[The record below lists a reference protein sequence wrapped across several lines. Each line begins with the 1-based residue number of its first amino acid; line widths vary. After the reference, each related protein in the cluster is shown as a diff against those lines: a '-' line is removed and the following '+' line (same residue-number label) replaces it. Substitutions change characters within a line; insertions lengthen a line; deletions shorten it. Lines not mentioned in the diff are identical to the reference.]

1 MFSPSDLRLLRLMQP
16 LKQLIKRLFPR
27 IIYRKQLAAEA
38 AQAMISTVDKIKATP
53 LSAAS
58 YNIFTY
64 HGEDGIIYYLS
75 RQLQPL
81 KRLFVDIGSG
91 DCIKSNC
98 AALATHFGWRGLFL
112 DNDAAQLN
120 VGRRFYRQK
129 IEKGAVISFVKE
141 KATPS
146 GINNI
151 LEREGVSGEIG
162 LLSIDID
169 GNDYWLWEAIHV
181 IQPQI
186 VVIEAKVE
194 FGLRDIVVPY
204 GDKNHHSADAMY
216 NGASVEALRKLG
228 EKKGYKLVGANHE
241 GYNLFFVREGESLP
255 AATTA
260 ALLQAPGTT
269 ASFYPDSFFASRTFA
284 SI

>member
-1 MFSPSDLRLLRLMQP
+1 
-16 LKQLIKRLFPR
+16 LIKRLFPR
-27 IIYRKQLAAEA
+27 IVYRKQLAADA
-38 AQAMISTVDKIKATP
+38 AQGMVSTVDKIKATP
-53 LSAAS
+53 LSTAS

-98 AALATHFGWRGLFL
+98 ATLAIHFGWRGLFL
-112 DNDAAQLN
+112 DNDATQLD
-120 VGRRFYRQK
+120 VGKSFYRQK
-129 IEKGAVISFVKE
+129 IEKGAAIRFVKE
-141 KATPS
+141 KVTPLD
-146 GINNI
+146 INNI

-169 GNDYWLWEAIHV
+169 GNDYWVWQAIHV

-194 FGLRDIVVPY
+194 FGLRDVVVPY
-204 GDKNHHSADAMY
+204 GDNNHHAADAMY

-228 EKKGYKLVGANHE
+228 EKKGYKLVGANYE
-241 GYNLFFVREGESLP
+241 GYNLFFVKEGTSLP

-260 ALLQAPGTT
+260 ALLQAPGIK
-269 ASFYPDSFFASRTFA
+269 ASFYPDSFFTSHTFA
-284 SI
+284 PI